1 MILGGGLV
9 TIVDE
14 EEEHIFVDSL
24 LRNSSKKVEDLQK
37 ISVNHF
43 PGIQVGLPKVEL
55 LHTFLQNFTTSWLF
69 RQNVQITTIRDL
81 TQTDENKVIY

>member
-1 MILGGGLV
+1 M